1 MSKYEPLWRFLS
13 GDGSEC
19 IQFSF
24 ERIEEILGFPM
35 DHSFLRYKQEAE
47 QYGYRV
53 EKFRSK
59 KNGCALSVLLHSDII
74 PLQIPLLSYII

>member
-13 GDGSEC
+13 GDGSGC

-24 ERIEEILGFPM
+24 ERINEILGFPL

-47 QYGYRV
+47 RMDTV
-53 EKFRSK
+53 SRKFRSK
-59 KNGCALSVLLHSDII
+59 KNGCALSVLPYNDTI